1 MTASFIVAVRA
12 IAVAPGFAIFG
23 DNDHRPDG
31 LPPTFSQDPTHIQH
45 LGLDIA
51 CTHPGTVFFCTKT
64 NCLAAIPTAGTTPL
78 AGAGVTTF
86 CISTSANCETRSD
99 ETALGRMAN
108 SIEESLGENT
118 EESTGANIGRNITQ
132 KTEENTDKS
141 TDKNT
146 AKTSVPR
153 GQISRNDDHRVSTWA
168 TDRCCAN
175 GPRSPAR
182 R

>member
-1 MTASFIVAVRA
+1 
-12 IAVAPGFAIFG
+12 
-23 DNDHRPDG
+23 
-31 LPPTFSQDPTHIQH
+31 
-45 LGLDIA
+45 
-51 CTHPGTVFFCTKT
+51 
-64 NCLAAIPTAGTTPL
+64 
-78 AGAGVTTF
+78 
-86 CISTSANCETRSD
+86 
-99 ETALGRMAN
+99 MAN